1 MLTTDQERDD
11 EMKVTAR
18 KASRARA
25 AERVGR
31 VLAALLVAALTGC
44 GGSAVKQ
51 DTKRLKNKCDVVRG
65 DPVSMEEARC
75 IAKLHGI
82 KDKQSCPVE
91 VDRPADFRE
100 SVFRVRESCNGLGV
114 IIAESSGRVLA
125 IVAYD
130 EILY

>member
-1 MLTTDQERDD
+1 MLMTDHKRDD
-11 EMKVTAR
+11 EMKVIGI
-18 KASRARA
+18 KASRT
-25 AERVGR
+25 GR
-31 VLAALLVAALTGC
+31 ILVALLVAALSGC
-44 GGSAVKQ
+44 GGSAVKK

-65 DPVSMEEARC
+65 DPVSAEDARC

-82 KDKQSCPVE
+82 KDKKSCPME
-91 VDRPADFRE
+91 VDQPADFPE

-114 IIAESSGRVLA
+114 IVAKANGRVLA